1 MREDVTPTPLT
12 PRDIMIEYALIL
24 RRVSGRIHGILR
36 EPETI
41 QMPVT
46 LRRSLTDCVKAFDEC
61 IADLETLA
69 STAAATATPTITHTP
84 MRVPTWRDGAKVALG
99 VLIPCA
105 AFVCLIALIAS
116 TMPIEPTDP
125 EQIQRDAKWL
135 QEHEDRFEAIS
146 RGGHG
151 NK

>member
-1 MREDVTPTPLT
+1 
-12 PRDIMIEYALIL
+12 MIEYALIL

-84 MRVPTWRDGAKVALG
+84 MRVPNWRDGAKVALG

-105 AFVCLIALIAS
+105 AFVCLIALIAF
-116 TMPIEPTDP
+116 TIPIEPTDP
-125 EQIQRDAKWL
+125 EQSQRDAKWL
-135 QEHEDRFEAIS
+135 QEHEDRFEATS

>member
-1 MREDVTPTPLT
+1 MREDVTPTLLT

-41 QMPVT
+41 QLPVT

-61 IADLETLA
+61 IADLEALA
-69 STAAATATPTITHTP
+69 STAAATATPTITPTP
-84 MRVPTWRDGAKVALG
+84 MRVPTWRDGANVALG
-99 VLIPCA
+99 VLIPSA
-105 AFVCLIALIAS
+105 AFVCLIALIVS

-135 QEHEDRFEAIS
+135 QDYEDRLEATS

>member
-24 RRVSGRIHGILR
+24 RR
-36 EPETI
+36 
-41 QMPVT
+41 
-46 LRRSLTDCVKAFDEC
+46 SLTDCVKAFDEC

-69 STAAATATPTITHTP
+69 STPAATATPTITHTP

-135 QEHEDRFEAIS
+135 QEHEDRFEATS

>member
-61 IADLETLA
+61 IADLEMLA
-69 STAAATATPTITHTP
+69 STPAAAASPTITHTP

-105 AFVCLIALIAS
+105 AFVCLIASIAS

-125 EQIQRDAKWL
+125 KQIQRDAKWL
-135 QEHEDRFEAIS
+135 QEHEDRFEATS